1 MSTTA
6 GNVSE
11 NLRRVIEANSRLWA
25 GEAEVFR
32 TYWTWDKRT
41 RETDRQWLAY
51 QCYKEVWSVLTGDPS
66 DGLFMGTLKR
76 LERMFPK
83 IDDEIDRHTVLDEA
97 EGLWAEFAHYCAF
110 ADAYDAMGK
119 PGEPKMNP
127 RLVKGR
133 GWKADEELG
142 RVRHEHRKTYGEIG
156 EISCKF
162 TEGGYCTLFSEG
174 MKLSANPSGHDGRDG
189 IVAEACGKVYDDEF
203 GHMLKG
209 VVGIDKLGLTDEQWA
224 LFEKITV
231 EQLKMRILMRNDQF
245 GKPLSDK
252 RVREI
257 FAGDI
262 KPIAF
267 DYEQAKLAA

>member
-1 MSTTA
+1 MNTPST
-6 GNVSE
+6 VSE

-51 QCYKEVWSVLTGDPS
+51 QCYKEVWSVITGDPS
-66 DGLFMGTLKR
+66 EGLFMGTLKR
-76 LERMFPK
+76 IEKMFPK

-119 PGEPKMNP
+119 PGEAKMNP

-142 RVRHEHRKTYGEIG
+142 RVRHDHRKTYGEIG

-174 MKLSANPSGHDGRDG
+174 MKLSANPAGHDGRDG
-189 IVAEACGKVYDDEF
+189 IIAEACGKVYDDEF

-209 VVGIDKLGLTDEQWA
+209 VVGIDKLGLTAEQWA

-252 RVREI
+252 RIREI

>member
-1 MSTTA
+1 MNISD
-6 GNVSE
+6 
-11 NLRRVIEANSRLWA
+11 NLRRVIDSNSPLWA

-32 TYWTWDKRT
+32 TYWTWQGRT
-41 RETDRQWLAY
+41 RETDRRWLAC
-51 QCYKEVWSVLTGDPS
+51 QCYKEVWSVITGDPS
-66 DGLFMGTLKR
+66 DGLFMGTLR
-76 LERMFPK
+76 QLERMFPR
-83 IDDEIDRHTVLDEA
+83 IDLDIDRHEVLDTA

-110 ADAYDAMGK
+110 ADAYDAMGR
-119 PGEPKMNP
+119 PGEAKMNP
-127 RLVKGR
+127 NIVKGQ

-142 RVRHEHRKTYGEIG
+142 ALRHGHRKQYGEIG

-174 MKLSANPSGHDGRDG
+174 MKLAADPASHDGRDG
-189 IVAEACGKVYDDEF
+189 IVAEACAKVYDDEF

-209 VVGIDKLGLTDEQWA
+209 VVGIDRLGLTQEQWA
-224 LFEKITV
+224 IFERITV
-231 EQLKMRILMRNDQF
+231 EQLKSRILMRNDQF

-257 FAGDI
+257 FAGQI
-262 KPIAF
+262 APIAF